1 MALVA
6 FYSQFLGTLCP
17 SVFVLSL
24 SFYWLFYISLNISL
38 CSVWFFSLPISNFLP
53 EQCPSVLEIIVI
65 LCFFCVFGR
74 LFNCGHHHWLVV
86 FSCGSYMHTAEKISW
101 FNFSNITK
109 TLLNPSVWLSHMLAC
124 RRLVWM
130 FCSPTCVCLTLC
142 MSVFVGKP
150 CTSHVL
156 HAWRVVAMAAAQHL
170 FVRRKRRGTSD
181 GGGRDCA
188 KLHGCEV

>member
-65 LCFFCVFGR
+65 LFFLCLAGCLIVAIITDLWYF
-74 LFNCGHHHWLVV
+74 LV
-86 FSCGSYMHTAEKISW
+86 
-101 FNFSNITK
+101 
-109 TLLNPSVWLSHMLAC
+109 
-124 RRLVWM
+124 
-130 FCSPTCVCLTLC
+130 
-142 MSVFVGKP
+142 
-150 CTSHVL
+150 
-156 HAWRVVAMAAAQHL
+156 AAICIQQ
-170 FVRRKRRGTSD
+170 K
-181 GGGRDCA
+181 
-188 KLHGCEV
+188 K